1 MAKRKQSKTKFE
13 GTTSEWLENISE
25 EPIVYMR
32 KPKGRKVYIWHE
44 KGDDWFNNVA
54 PKGKKS
60 GWTIKKDLPDLVRL
74 YMGNGYELYIEG
86 K

>member
-1 MAKRKQSKTKFE
+1 MASRAKSKIKFE
-13 GTTSEWLENISE
+13 GTVAEWLTNISHKPE
-25 EPIVYMR
+25 IYMK
-32 KPKGRKVYIWHE
+32 KPKGRAVYVWHE

-54 PKGKKS
+54 TKGKTS
-60 GWTIKKDLPDLVRL
+60 GWYIKKDLTDLVRM